1 MSDER
6 NIKIRLIRT
15 EGIEGQKFPE
25 KIGGAVFKLDDS
37 DNYMILIN
45 ANRNERDQVL
55 SFLHECLHIWHR
67 DQDRRDLVDEIEKER
82 HEELRELLEL
92 AQSNTW

>member
-1 MSDER
+1 MNDER

-45 ANRNERDQVL
+45 ANRNEREQVI
-55 SFLHECLHIWHR
+55 SFLHECFHIW
-67 DQDRRDLVDEIEKER
+67 RRDHDRTDPVGVIEEET
-82 HEELRELLEL
+82 HDELREILEEMQHCDL
-92 AQSNTW
+92 